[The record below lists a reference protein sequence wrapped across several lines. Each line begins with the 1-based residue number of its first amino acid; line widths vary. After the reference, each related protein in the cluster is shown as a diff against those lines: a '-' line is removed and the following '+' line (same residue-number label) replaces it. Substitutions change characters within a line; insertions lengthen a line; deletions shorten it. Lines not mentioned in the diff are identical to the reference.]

1 MKSIGSR
8 LAQPEKQTMTSNA
21 LIPILMLFTLGAG
34 LLIAIVLLMLFC
46 ANLATVIRWT
56 GNRNAISRK
65 SAWRAGIFSF
75 VPRHQIL
82 SLITVTTP

>member
-34 LLIAIVLLMLFC
+34 LLIAIVLLMRFLRKPSNRHPMDGQPERNIEEIRMDGGNIWRRFS
-46 ANLATVIRWT
+46 LLGTVPNKIR
-56 GNRNAISRK
+56 
-65 SAWRAGIFSF
+65 
-75 VPRHQIL
+75 
-82 SLITVTTP
+82 